1 MMQPLYGGA
10 AARPFVTHHNTLDID
25 LYLRIAPELY
35 LKRLV
40 VGGLERV
47 YEINRNFRNEGI
59 STQHNPEFTMLEFYQ
74 AYTDYRGLMDLS
86 VELLRQTAIDATGS
100 PVSNMRG
107 RRSISQRAPI
117 LHARGVDRVLAACGK
132 AVNGQGERSGV
143 AAAAFVAAHSGL
155 ALVELFER
163 HVGGAL
169 IRADDYLRLSGRNLS
184 AVEEQGRRSGVCGAL

>member
-1 MMQPLYGGA
+1 MQPLYGGA

-47 YEINRNFRNEGI
+47 YEINRNFRNEGV

-86 VELLRQTAIDATGS
+86 AELLRQTAIDATGS
-100 PVSNMRG
+100 PVVEYRG
-107 RRSISQRAPI
+107 T
-117 LHARGVDRVLAACGK
+117 HARFLAICAGIRCARRIVEFWRRRAE
-132 AVNGQGERSGV
+132 AV
-143 AAAAFVAAHSGL
+143 A
-155 ALVELFER
+155 
-163 HVGGAL
+163 
-169 IRADDYLRLSGRNLS
+169 
-184 AVEEQGRRSGVCGAL
+184 

>member
-1 MMQPLYGGA
+1 MQPLYGGA

-47 YEINRNFRNEGI
+47 YEINRNFRNEGV

-86 VELLRQTAIDATGS
+86 AELLRADGHRRHGFA
-100 PVSNMRG
+100 G
-107 RRSISQRAPI
+107 RRISRATTLDFVECAPL
-117 LHARGVDRVLAACGK
+117 LHARGVNRVLAK
-132 AVNGQGERSGV
+132 AEEPSMDQVKDPAWLKQHSSQSHSPGDALTDSSSGTW
-143 AAAAFVAAHSGL
+143 
-155 ALVELFER
+155 
-163 HVGGAL
+163 
-169 IRADDYLRLSGRNLS
+169 RNS
-184 AVEEQGRRSGVCGAL
+184 